1 MESKLVRKS
10 NKFTLEHH
18 KIFISLSTEVFVEFI
33 VSLLQTNGNPGIEK
47 PRFPGASSNSWWPK
61 AELNRRH
68 TDFQSVAL
76 PAELPGHKRLGGPY
90 GIRTRGLFRDREAC

>member
-33 VSLLQTNGNPGIEK
+33 VSLYKQMEIQ
-47 PRFPGASSNSWWPK
+47 A
-61 AELNRRH
+61 
-68 TDFQSVAL
+68 
-76 PAELPGHKRLGGPY
+76 
-90 GIRTRGLFRDREAC
+90 